1 MKCLNPIFK
10 KITTSIRKK
19 NQVFNINFREFLKR
33 PQSFLEDDTTKYV
46 ELPCGK
52 CVFCLQQKVN
62 EWTLRI
68 KHELMFFRTGMFL
81 TLTYNNSSVPR
92 AFTSQ
97 PKFVDNQIF
106 YTDTTLVKA
115 HLQKF
120 FKRLRYYLD
129 KEKRK
134 IKYYACGEYGDKT
147 DRAHYHVI
155 LLGMK
160 SWSFHDRMLIKKCWS
175 YGHIDFGDA
184 SVASGR
190 YVAKY
195 CNKVHESYDYK
206 KRYLVQGREA
216 PFKLSSL
223 GFGKRY
229 VEQEKDN
236 IYNNLYIQNNKFQM
250 SIPRTYYRWLCKMF
264 SDFKDRIKEKTQQ
277 FRETHFFNLL
287 KHYSSRLTQIQLED
301 IFNTIKRITQLNI
314 VLKNNFQ
321 EEVNVY
327 DLSNYPQLYE
337 LYHISLENKANEL
350 KEKEKQKISQ
360 KKFAIF

>member
-1 MKCLNPIFK
+1 MKCLSPIFK
-10 KITTSIRKK
+10 RVSMSLKK
-19 NQVFNINFREFLKR
+19 RDEFSSVSFKEFLKR
-33 PQSFLEDDTTKYV
+33 PQLYLQDDDAKYV
-46 ELPCGK
+46 EIPCGK
-52 CVFCLQQKVN
+52 CIFCLQQKVN
-62 EWTLRI
+62 EWSMRI

-81 TLTYNNSSVPR
+81 TLTYNNSSIPR
-92 AFTSQ
+92 VFNSDS
-97 PKFVDNQIF
+97 KIVNNKII
-106 YTDTTLVKA
+106 YTDTTLVKS
-115 HLQKF
+115 HLQNF

-160 SWSFHDRMLIKKCWS
+160 SWSFQDRMLIKKCWT
-175 YGHIDFGDA
+175 YGFVHFGDA
-184 SVASGR
+184 SVSAGR

-206 KRYLVQGREA
+206 KRYLFQGREV

-236 IYNNLYIQNNKFQM
+236 IYNNLCIQNNKFQM

-264 SDFKDRIKEKTQQ
+264 SDFKDKIKEKTQQ
-277 FRETHFFNLL
+277 FRETQFYNLL
-287 KHYSSRLTQIQLED
+287 KHYSNRITQTQLED
-301 IFNTIKRITQLNI
+301 IFKIIKHITQLNV

-321 EEVNVY
+321 EEFNIY
-327 DLSNYPQLYE
+327 DLSNYPKLYE
-337 LYHISLENKANEL
+337 LYHISLENKAKEL
-350 KEKEKQKISQ
+350 KEKEKRKITE

>member
-10 KITTSIRKK
+10 KISTSIKSK
-19 NQVFNINFREFLKR
+19 EKIFSINFKKFLTSPR
-33 PQSFLEDDTTKYV
+33 TYLEDDTTKYV
-46 ELPCGK
+46 EIPCGK
-52 CVFCLQQKVN
+52 CAFCLQKNVN
-62 EWTLRI
+62 EWSLRL
-68 KHELMFFRTGMFL
+68 KHELMYFRTGMFL
-81 TLTYNNSSVPR
+81 TLTYNNSSIPR

-97 PKFVDNQIF
+97 PKIVDNQLF
-106 YTDTTLVKA
+106 YTDTTLVKS

-129 KEKRK
+129 KEHRK

-160 SWSFHDRMLIKKCWS
+160 SWSFQDRLLIKKCWK
-175 YGHIDFGDA
+175 YGHIHFGDA

-206 KRYLVQGREA
+206 KRYLAQGREI

-229 VEQEKDN
+229 VEDEKDN
-236 IYNNLYIQNNKFQM
+236 IYNNMFIQNNKFQM
-250 SIPRTYYRWLCKMF
+250 CLPRTYYRWMCKLF
-264 SDFKDRIKEKTQQ
+264 SDFKDKFKEKTRQ
-277 FRETHFFNLL
+277 FRETRFFNLL
-287 KHYSSRLTQIQLED
+287 SHYSSRLSQLDLED
-301 IFNTIKRITQLNI
+301 IFSTIKRITQLNI
-314 VLKNNFQ
+314 VLANNFQ
-321 EEVNVY
+321 EELDVY
-327 DLSNYPQLYE
+327 DLYNYPKLYE
-337 LYHISLENKANEL
+337 MYHISLENKANEL
-350 KEKEKQKISQ
+350 KEKEKQKIME